1 MKNPPSKSVC
11 LIVTN
16 EISAITFYRGYL
28 RFLRERGWHVTLV
41 ASGSQRLLELAQ
53 EEGVDVQLLP
63 MEREPA
69 PFRDLR
75 SLCSAIR
82 LLRALSPS
90 VLVFATPKAS
100 LIGAV
105 AGRLTRVPVRVY
117 QLWGL
122 RLETTKGLGRR
133 VFTVLEKIT
142 TRCSTH
148 VVANSRS
155 LADEAV
161 ALGIATHVTTLG
173 EGSSHGV
180 DIERYA
186 PARIAEHEVP
196 QAVSDRI
203 GGLPVVGYIGR
214 VHRDKGVDVL
224 LDALE
229 IVRSRGLAVALLIVG
244 PNEDSALAARIDDS
258 PDDGL
263 VIVSAGGVDDVRP
276 YLNRMDFLCLP
287 TYREGFPNVVLE
299 AAAAGRATI
308 TTTATGARDSV
319 IDGETGLLVTP
330 GDALGLADAIEQL
343 LNDEGRRATL
353 GENARLR
360 VEQHFRQVDVF
371 GQQEAF
377 LNDQLLQ
384 LSLSPQPQIG
394 TP

>member
-1 MKNPPSKSVC
+1 MKNLPSKSVC

-28 RFLRERGWHVTLV
+28 RFLRERGWDVTLV
-41 ASGSQRLLELAQ
+41 ASGTQRILDLA
-53 EEGVDVQLLP
+53 EDEGVNGRLLP

-69 PFRDLR
+69 PLRDIR
-75 SLCSAIR
+75 SLWSAVR
-82 LLRALSPS
+82 LLRAVSPS

-100 LIGAV
+100 LIGAI
-105 AGRLTRVPVRVY
+105 AGRLTGVPVRVY

-122 RLETTKGLGRR
+122 RLETTRGLWRR

-142 TRCSTH
+142 TGCSTH
-148 VVANSRS
+148 IVANSRS

-161 ALGIATHVTTLG
+161 ALGVAKHVTTLG

-180 DIERYA
+180 DVERYA
-186 PARIAEHEVP
+186 PARIAEFRLPPALSEQLGRV
-196 QAVSDRI
+196 
-203 GGLPVVGYIGR
+203 PVVGYIGR

-229 IVRSRGLAVALLIVG
+229 VVRSRGHVLALLIVG
-244 PNEDSALAARIDDS
+244 PDEDAPLARRIRDYS
-258 PDDGL
+258 EDGL

-276 YLNRMDFLCLP
+276 YLNRMDLLCLP

-299 AAAAGRATI
+299 AAAASRATI

-319 IDGETGLLVTP
+319 IDGETGLLVAP

-343 LNDEGRRATL
+343 LNDEDQRRRL
-353 GENARLR
+353 GENARR
-360 VEQHFRQVDVF
+360 RAEQHFRQVDVF
-371 GQQEAF
+371 DRQEAF
-377 LNDQLLQ
+377 LNEQFLQ
-384 LSLSPQPQIG
+384 IRPTRRSRIG
-394 TP
+394 RQ

>member
-28 RFLRERGWHVTLV
+28 RFLRERGWHVTIV
-41 ASGSQRLLELAQ
+41 ASGTPRLLELAR
-53 EEGVDVQLLP
+53 EEGVEVRLLP

-69 PFRDLR
+69 PLQDIR
-75 SLCSAIR
+75 SLWSAIR
-82 LLRALSPS
+82 LLRAVSPS
-90 VLVFATPKAS
+90 VLVYATPKAS

-105 AGRLTRVPVRVY
+105 AGLLTRVPVRVY

-122 RLETTKGLGRR
+122 RLETTRGLWRR

-155 LADEAV
+155 LAQEAV
-161 ALGIATHVTTLG
+161 ALRVAKHVITLG

-180 DIERYA
+180 DVERFT
-186 PARIAEHEVP
+186 PAHLAECEIP
-196 QAVSDRI
+196 QTISERI
-203 GGLPVVGYIGR
+203 GHVSVVGYIGR

-229 IVRSRGLAVALLIVG
+229 IVRSRGLALALLIVG
-244 PNEDSALAARIDDS
+244 PNEDAALTARIDNYS
-258 PDDGL
+258 QDGL
-263 VIVSAGGVDDVRP
+263 IVVSTGGVDDVRP
-276 YLNRMDFLCLP
+276 YLNRMDILCLP

-319 IDGETGLLVTP
+319 IDGETGLLVAP
-330 GDALGLADAIEQL
+330 GDALGLANAIEQL
-343 LNDEGRRATL
+343 LNDQDRRATL

-371 GQQEAF
+371 GHQEAF
-377 LNDQLLQ
+377 LNDQYLKLRPARQ
-384 LSLSPQPQIG
+384 SRIG
-394 TP
+394 